1 MYWYKLSYKRL
12 KLLIPGLILLSGMQS
27 CKNDGSNDG
36 KGMKYFDLKGYFK
49 TDSTRLSKLNP
60 LINKT
65 IVNNTVSETKKVHIP
80 DWGTELS
87 LFTESDINK
96 PAWKTSYTVQATT
109 DFLIYKAKDPAL
121 TTRDIIIKRDGDKI
135 KWILIFNHTKNLL
148 YETEEKLSYFPDSLY
163 LIEKLQR
170 VKLMGTD
177 KYTIRGSFN

>member
-1 MYWYKLSYKRL
+1 MLW
-12 KLLIPGLILLSGMQS
+12 IPGILLFSGIQS
-27 CKNDGSNDG
+27 CKSDGGNDG
-36 KGMKYFDLKGYFK
+36 KGIKYFDLKGYFK
-49 TDSTRLSKLNP
+49 ADSARLTKLNP

-65 IVNNTVSETKKVHIP
+65 VVNNTASETKKVHIP
-80 DWGTELS
+80 NWGTELS

-96 PAWKTSYTVQATT
+96 PAWKTSYTVQATP

-121 TTRDIIIKRDGDKI
+121 TTRDIIIKRDGAKV

-163 LIEKLQR
+163 SIIKIQR

-177 KYTIRGSFN
+177 TYKIRGSFN